1 MAKLRKIILIP
12 ALVIVFISGFF
23 SCGVDRWPE
32 YAHMTALDTWMYDI
46 MQQNYLWYQDL
57 PSYDDVNLFQEPA
70 TFLSKVK
77 SKNDS
82 YSFVDSVMETP
93 LPTYGFD
100 YSLVRSADIDT
111 AYNALITYVIP
122 GSPAA
127 EAGLER
133 GNWIMK
139 VDTSYISKKYE
150 TQLLQ
155 GTEARD
161 LVMGVWKKV
170 PVEPEEGEG
179 KTKADTEEGEETE
192 YVYKI
197 VPNGKTLKLP
207 AARSVEDNPV
217 HKYTVLPAEENG
229 QEIKVGYLMYN
240 SFTAG
245 TKAEPEKYNNE
256 LRQVSQEFKTAG
268 VKYVILDLRYNAG
281 GSLDCVQLLG
291 TILTSEVRLNEPMA
305 YLEYNDK
312 NRDKDATI
320 HFDSEILKSGVNL
333 DLPALL
339 AITSSTTAG
348 APEMLIRS
356 LSLKDSYPVVTIG
369 GVTKGQNVATEQ
381 FINEE
386 FLWSINPVVCTV
398 YDSNYDTGGAI
409 SPATDLKINET
420 TIGGV
425 TNYSEFLPFGD
436 PNERMLK
443 VAIGVIEG
451 TYPPKKDEETEETTK
466 AQFKIEKSVIS
477 PASRR
482 FSSNGLQL
490 K

>member
-1 MAKLRKIILIP
+1 MMTKLRKIILIP
-12 ALVIVFISGFF
+12 ALILVSISGFF

-32 YAHMTALDTWMYDI
+32 YAHQTALDTWMYDI

-57 PSYDDVNLFQEPA
+57 PSYDDVNLFLEPA
-70 TFLSKVK
+70 SFLSKVK

-122 GSPAA
+122 GSPAEA
-127 EAGLER
+127 AGLER

-155 GTEARD
+155 GTQARD
-161 LVMGVWKKV
+161 LVMGVWKEV
-170 PVEPEEGEG
+170 PVEPEEGE
-179 KTKADTEEGEETE
+179 EGEEE
-192 YVYKI
+192 FVYKV
-197 VPNGKTLKLP
+197 VPNDITLKLP

-217 HKYTVLPAEENG
+217 HKTKILTVKENNRD
-229 QEIKVGYLMYN
+229 IKVGYLMYN

-256 LRQVSQEFKTAG
+256 LRSVSQKFKEAG
-268 VKYVILDLRYNAG
+268 VQAVILDLRYNEG
-281 GSLDCVQLLG
+281 GSMDCVQLLG
-291 TILTSEVRLNEPMA
+291 TILTSADRLGEPMA

-312 NRDKDATI
+312 NTDKDATI
-320 HFDSEILKSGVNL
+320 LFGTDREINL
-333 DLPALL
+333 NLHSLI
-339 AITSSTTAG
+339 AITSGTTMG

-356 LSLKDSYPVVTIG
+356 LFLEDTYPIATVG
-369 GVTKGQNVATEQ
+369 SSTKGQNVATEQ

-398 YDSNYDTGGAI
+398 YDSNHDAGGAI
-409 SPATDLKINET
+409 SPATDLKISET
-420 TIGGV
+420 TIDGV

-443 VAIGVIEG
+443 VAIGVIDG
-451 TYPPKKDEETEETTK
+451 SYPPKDEETEETTK

-482 FSSNGLQL
+482 FSSNGLRL